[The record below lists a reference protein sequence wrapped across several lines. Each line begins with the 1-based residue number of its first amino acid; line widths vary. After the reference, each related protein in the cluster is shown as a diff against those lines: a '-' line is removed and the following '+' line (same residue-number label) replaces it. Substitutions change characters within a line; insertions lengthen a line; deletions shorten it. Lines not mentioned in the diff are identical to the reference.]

1 MPSAYRAGFVERCFR
16 LAFRLWTGLRPDQGA
31 RGRPEGARS
40 IAGVDERRCQRLYR
54 EEAAVLGKIG
64 QVFLGAEMPQIE
76 VRLPRD
82 VAEAAVAAW
91 ERNDDESVGPINET
105 FEQRVVRSRAASL
118 SLIGLAISERGRWTD
133 DEVVVAL
140 DPVFIGNAVEAADD
154 LPT

>member
-1 MPSAYRAGFVERCFR
+1 MGESR
-16 LAFRLWTGLRPDQGA
+16 WQT
-31 RGRPEGARS
+31 
-40 IAGVDERRCQRLYR
+40 IYR
-54 EEAAVLGKIG
+54 EEAVVLGK
-64 QVFLGAEMPQIE
+64 LGEVLLSAELPPIE

-82 VAEAAVAAW
+82 LAEAAVAAW
-91 ERNDDESVGPINET
+91 ERDGDESAGPIDET

-118 SLIGLAISERGRWTD
+118 ALIGLTISGHGRWVG

>member
-1 MPSAYRAGFVERCFR
+1 M
-16 LAFRLWTGLRPDQGA
+16 
-31 RGRPEGARS
+31 
-40 IAGVDERRCQRLYR
+40 DESRWQKMYR

-64 QVFLGAEMPQIE
+64 QQLLGAEMPQIE

-91 ERNDDESVGPINET
+91 ERDDDESAGPISET

-133 DEVVVAL
+133 DDVVVAL
-140 DPVFIGNAVEAADD
+140 DPVFIGKAVEAADD